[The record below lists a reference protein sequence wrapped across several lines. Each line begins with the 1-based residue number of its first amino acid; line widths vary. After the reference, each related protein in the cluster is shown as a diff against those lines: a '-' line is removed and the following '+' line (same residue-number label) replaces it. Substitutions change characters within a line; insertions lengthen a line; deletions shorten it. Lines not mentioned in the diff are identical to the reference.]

1 MWFIPLTSVSRI
13 SILTINKI
21 EQNVKGLLFNS
32 LSELQTK
39 PLPRIRHICDFSR
52 GVLNVRSTRSHPT
65 LAPRP
70 QICLIGGNGF
80 CAMAGE
86 DELNRGRGFGDR
98 NWCLLLTQEWLGTGG
113 WFSFFNGYLSNI
125 SIIFRIKSRLLLSIS
140 IHYHFYL
147 NTKHLFT
154 IF

>member
-1 MWFIPLTSVSRI
+1 MLPDIQPGNTK
-13 SILTINKI
+13 ILYFFNC
-21 EQNVKGLLFNS
+21 LLDGMH
-32 LSELQTK
+32 T
-39 PLPRIRHICDFSR
+39 RIRHICDFSR

-98 NWCLLLTQEWLGTGG
+98 N
-113 WFSFFNGYLSNI
+113 
-125 SIIFRIKSRLLLSIS
+125 
-140 IHYHFYL
+140 
-147 NTKHLFT
+147 
-154 IF
+154 

>member
-1 MWFIPLTSVSRI
+1 MSFYRKTFDILLKKYKFLRLTWHF
-13 SILTINKI
+13 
-21 EQNVKGLLFNS
+21 ELLFNS
-32 LSELQTK
+32 LDTLQTK
-39 PLPRIRHICDFSR
+39 PLPPIRHICDFSR
-52 GVLNVRSTRSHPT
+52 GVLNVRSIRSHPT

-125 SIIFRIKSRLLLSIS
+125 SIISE
-140 IHYHFYL
+140 
-147 NTKHLFT
+147 
-154 IF
+154 